1 MFEAETAPLPR
12 YSVDEMR
19 RIAEKARLRA
29 ALAKGAGYIA
39 YAHEETRYVAR
50 LNQHIRSAQ
59 RQARKE
65 A

>member
-12 YSVDEMR
+12 YSVEEML

-29 ALAKGAGYIA
+29 ALAQGSGYIA
-39 YAHEETRYVAR
+39 YAQEETRFIER
-50 LNQHIRSAQ
+50 LYRHIRSAR
-59 RQARKE
+59 RQAQKV